1 MKKNKVI
8 IIKIKESEV
17 KLMVRKYLTI
27 KGWFHFPIVQSIG
40 SFKGAP
46 DIIACKNGQVLFIEC
61 KTPQGRQSEHQKEF
75 QRNIEAQRC
84 KYLLVRNLE
93 ELIEGLKVR

>member
-40 SFKGAP
+40 SFRGAP
-46 DIIACKNGQVLFIEC
+46 DIIACKNGQTLFIEV
-61 KTPQGRQSEHQKEF
+61 KTPRGKQSEYQKEF
-75 QRNIEAQRC
+75 QRNIEAQKC
-84 KYLLVRNLE
+84 KYLLVRDLDD
-93 ELIEGLKVR
+93 LVDRGI

>member
-27 KGWFHFPIVQSIG
+27 KNWFFFPIVQSIG

-46 DIIACKNGQVLFIEC
+46 DIIACKNGQVLFIEV
-61 KTPQGRQSEHQKEF
+61 KTPRGRQSEHQKEF
-75 QRNIEAQRC
+75 QKNIEAQKC
-84 KYLLVRNLE
+84 KYLLVRDLDD
-93 ELIEGLKVR
+93 LVIKGI

>member
-8 IIKIKESEV
+8 IRKIKESEV

-40 SFKGAP
+40 SFRGAP
-46 DIIACKNGQVLFIEC
+46 DIIACKNGQILFIEV
-61 KTPQGRQSEHQKEF
+61 KTPRGKQSEYQKEF

-84 KYLLVRNLE
+84 KYLLVRDLDD
-93 ELIEGLKVR
+93 LVDRGI

>member
-8 IIKIKESEV
+8 IRKIKESEV

-40 SFKGAP
+40 SFRGAP
-46 DIIACKNGQVLFIEC
+46 DIIACKNGQILFIEV
-61 KTPQGRQSEHQKEF
+61 KTPRGKQSEYQKEF
-75 QRNIEAQRC
+75 QRNIEAQKC
-84 KYLLVRNLE
+84 KYLLVRDLDD
-93 ELIEGLKVR
+93 LVDRGI